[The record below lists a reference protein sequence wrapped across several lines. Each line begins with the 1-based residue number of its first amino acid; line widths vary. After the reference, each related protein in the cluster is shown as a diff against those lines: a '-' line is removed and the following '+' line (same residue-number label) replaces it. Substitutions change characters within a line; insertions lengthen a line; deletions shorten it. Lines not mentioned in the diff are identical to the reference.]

1 MSRAPR
7 ATRIAAVPRAVAV
20 AFVALAAAALLLAPG
35 CGARE
40 RATGPRTVSPE
51 APLRVAVTLR
61 PLELIVRELVDPA
74 DAALVRIDTLIP
86 AEATPHGFDPPPA
99 QVAALERA
107 DLAVSVGY
115 GLDAWAEKVRG
126 TRPLVVF
133 ASLEPAASASSAP
146 TQGMPPHAH
155 PTHHPAADPHLWLDP
170 SLVAPL
176 ARAVTAAL
184 KAQLAPGA
192 ESAALAARL
201 DARLARFLDVVSRTD
216 EATRATLAPF
226 RGRGVVTFH
235 DSLHRY
241 ADRYGLVIAAV
252 LKPIEGVEPA
262 PADLRQTIDE
272 VRDHGI
278 TTLFVEPEY
287 PTTAAERVAEQSGV
301 RLMSIDT
308 LGLHANDWPQM
319 MEVLARTLAEGLGDQ
334 P

>member
-1 MSRAPR
+1 VKRLL
-7 ATRIAAVPRAVAV
+7 I
-20 AFVALAAAALLLAPG
+20 AAAALLFAAACGPG
-35 CGARE
+35 E
-40 RATGPRTVSPE
+40 RSTGPRTVSP
-51 APLRVAVTLR
+51 ADPLRVAVTIR

-86 AEATPHGFDPPPA
+86 AESTPHGFDPPPA
-99 QVAALERA
+99 QVAALEKA

-115 GLDAWAEKVRG
+115 GLDAWAERVRG
-126 TRPLVVF
+126 ARPLVVF
-133 ASLEPAASASSAP
+133 ASLESTLDGSAAPAS
-146 TQGMPPHAH
+146 GMPPHAH

-176 ARAVTAAL
+176 AGAVTAAL

-192 ESAALAARL
+192 GGEALAARL
-201 DARLARFLDVVSRTD
+201 DARLARFLDIVSRTD

-262 PADLRQTIDE
+262 PADLKQTIDE

-287 PTTAAERVAEQSGV
+287 PTTAAERVADQSGV
-301 RLMSIDT
+301 RLLSIDT
-308 LGLHANDWPQM
+308 LGLRAGDWPQM
-319 MEVLARTLAEGLGDQ
+319 MEVLAKTLAEGLGEQ

>member
-1 MSRAPR
+1 MKRLLQLAALAGALAGALACSSGDRPAGPR
-7 ATRIAAVPRAVAV
+7 A
-20 AFVALAAAALLLAPG
+20 L
-35 CGARE
+35 
-40 RATGPRTVSPE
+40 SP
-51 APLRVAVTLR
+51 ADPLRVAVTLR

-107 DLAVSVGY
+107 DLAVSIGY
-115 GLDAWAEKVRG
+115 GLDGWAEKVRG
-126 TRPLVVF
+126 ARPLIVF
-133 ASLEPAASASSAP
+133 ASLEPEGDAASVPSH
-146 TQGMPPHAH
+146 GMPPHAH
-155 PTHHPAADPHLWLDP
+155 PTHHPSADPHLWFDP
-170 SLVAPL
+170 TLVAPL
-176 ARAVTAAL
+176 AEAVTAAL

-192 ESAALAARL
+192 DGEALAARL
-201 DARLARFLDVVSRTD
+201 DARLARFLQIVAETD
-216 EATRATLAPF
+216 EATRATLAPYQ
-226 RGRGVVTFH
+226 GRGIVTFH

-262 PADLRQTIDE
+262 PADLKQTIDE

-287 PTTAAERVAEQSGV
+287 PTAAAERVAEQSGV
-301 RLMSIDT
+301 RLLSIDT
-308 LGLHANDWPQM
+308 LGMSARSWQQM
-319 MEVLARTLAEGLGDQ
+319 MEVLARTLAEGIGEQ

>member
-1 MSRAPR
+1 MSHSPR
-7 ATRIAAVPRAVAV
+7 VASAAGFA
-20 AFVALAAAALLLAPG
+20 ALAAAALLLAPA
-35 CGARE
+35 CSPRE
-40 RATGPRTVSPE
+40 HATGPRVVSPD
-51 APLRVAVTLR
+51 APLRVAVTIR

-74 DAALVRIDTLIP
+74 DTALVRIDTLIP
-86 AEATPHGFDPPPA
+86 VESTPHGFDPPPA

-126 TRPLVVF
+126 ARPLVVF
-133 ASLEPAASASSAP
+133 ASLESTLDGSAALAS
-146 TQGMPPHAH
+146 GMPPHAH

-170 SLVAPL
+170 TLVAPL
-176 ARAVTAAL
+176 AQAVTAAL
-184 KAQLAPGA
+184 KAQLAP
-192 ESAALAARL
+192 SAGGEALAARL
-201 DARLARFLDVVSRTD
+201 DARLARFLDVVARTD

-226 RGRGVVTFH
+226 RGRGIVTFH

-262 PADLRQTIDE
+262 PADLKQTIDE
-272 VRDHGI
+272 VKHHGI

-287 PTTAAERVAEQSGV
+287 PTTAAERVAEQSDV
-301 RLMSIDT
+301 RLLSIDT
-308 LGLHANDWPQM
+308 LGMHANEWPQM
-319 MEVLARTLAEGLGDQ
+319 MEVLAKTLAEGIGEQ

>member
-1 MSRAPR
+1 MKRSLL
-7 ATRIAAVPRAVAV
+7 TVAALALAVAP
-20 AFVALAAAALLLAPG
+20 ACSP
-35 CGARE
+35 RE

-51 APLRVAVTLR
+51 APLRVAVTIR

-74 DAALVRIDTLIP
+74 DAALIRIDTLVP

-99 QVAALERA
+99 QVAALEKA

-115 GLDAWAEKVRG
+115 GLDSWAEKVRG

-133 ASLEPAASASSAP
+133 ASLESTLDGSAALTS
-146 TQGMPPHAH
+146 GMPPHAH

-176 ARAVTAAL
+176 AQAVTAAL
-184 KAQLAPGA
+184 KAQLAPGT

-201 DARLARFLDVVSRTD
+201 DARLARFLDVVARTD
-216 EATRATLAPF
+216 ELTRTTLAPYQ
-226 RGRGVVTFH
+226 GRGVVTFH

-241 ADRYGLVIAAV
+241 AERYGLLIAAV

-272 VRDHGI
+272 VKHHGI

-308 LGLHANDWPQM
+308 LGLHARNWQQM
-319 MEVLARTLAEGLGDQ
+319 MDVLARTLAEGIGDQ

>member
-1 MSRAPR
+1 MKRLLRLAALAGALAGALACSSGDRPAGPR
-7 ATRIAAVPRAVAV
+7 ALSA
-20 AFVALAAAALLLAPG
+20 
-35 CGARE
+35 E
-40 RATGPRTVSPE
+40 Q
-51 APLRVAVTLR
+51 PLRVAVTLR

-107 DLAVSVGY
+107 DLAVSIGY
-115 GLDAWAEKVRG
+115 GLDGWAEMVRG
-126 TRPLVVF
+126 ARPLIVF
-133 ASLEPAASASSAP
+133 ASLEPEGEAAGIPSH
-146 TQGMPPHAH
+146 GMPPHAH
-155 PTHHPAADPHLWLDP
+155 PTHHPSADPHLWFDP
-170 SLVAPL
+170 TLVAPL
-176 ARAVTAAL
+176 AEAVTAAL

-192 ESAALAARL
+192 DGEALAARL
-201 DARLARFLDVVSRTD
+201 DARLTRFLQIVAETD
-216 EATRATLAPF
+216 EMTRATLAPYQ
-226 RGRGVVTFH
+226 GRGIVTFH

-262 PADLRQTIDE
+262 PADLKQTIDE

-301 RLMSIDT
+301 RLLSIDT
-308 LGLHANDWPQM
+308 LGMNARSWQQM
-319 MEVLARTLAEGLGDQ
+319 MEVLARTVAEGIGEQ